1 MLNVLTDTP
10 SIANQFLIELRSKS
24 VQKDRLRFR
33 RNLERIGEIL
43 AVEISKTLEYIPQEI
58 ETSLGVSH
66 SFKLAE
72 QPVIGTIIRS
82 GLPMH
87 QGILNIFD
95 GADSAFIAAYRKIK
109 KSGAFEIRKDYI
121 SLPNLDNKT
130 LIMCDPLVATGQSMV
145 LACKEILATYD
156 IKELH
161 IAIAIASEEGINH
174 LRAYLPNAYIW
185 VGDVD
190 AELTSKSFIVPG
202 LGDVGDLSFGEKS
215 E

>member
-1 MLNVLTDTP
+1 MLTVLTDIP
-10 SIANQFLIELRSKS
+10 SIANQFLMELRSKS
-24 VQKDRLRFR
+24 IQKDRMRFR

-43 AVEISKTLEYIPQEI
+43 AVEISKTLEYVEEDV
-58 ETSLGVSH
+58 ETSLGISH
-66 SFKLAE
+66 SYVLAE

-87 QGILNIFD
+87 QGMLNIFD

-109 KSGAFEIRKDYI
+109 KSGAFEIRRDYM

-130 LIMCDPLVATGQSMV
+130 LIICDPLVATGESMV
-145 LACKEILATYD
+145 LACKEILALYD

-161 IAIAIASEEGINH
+161 IAIAIASEEGLSH
-174 LRAYLPNAYIW
+174 LRAFFPKAYLW

-202 LGDVGDLSFGEKS
+202 LGDVGDLSFGEKN